1 MPSPFTRPAV
11 LAGLLL
17 WAPGCAS
24 TRAFRCPAEGGPAWL
39 EITTD
44 HFVAWTDLDAAEAR
58 SLAERLEW
66 TRAAIVAAAWG
77 RVAAPETRLGIVA
90 LRADRELH
98 DLSRPGV
105 QGWVI
110 VDPFQPRLVLS
121 AESGAHPSA
130 AVAYEI
136 AQHLSAFALLRQP
149 RWLWEGLA
157 AYLESIA
164 PLPGSDTALVGLPS
178 RWTAAVRR
186 GPVPARDLLAWD
198 ERSEGDPERRDA
210 LHGSGWLMV
219 HYLASE
225 KGRQFSAW
233 QGLLA
238 RGESPQR
245 AFRQVFPEYD
255 PLSPVGLARLDEEL
269 GTYAREGR
277 FPRRAVPVPPWKP
290 EPAAREMGDAE
301 VHATRALLYLSVP
314 AGSGPPLEA
323 RRAAAQAEVAEA
335 LRRDPAD
342 DAALSLA
349 VWLAPEAER
358 PERAR
363 ASARAHRDSWR
374 AWFVVARVLQGD
386 PERVEREAALRRA
399 LALSPGNPAVLTT
412 LALDLVEAGRAA
424 EALPLATEAVERA
437 AWKALPLDAE
447 AAALAGTG
455 ECARALAVQRR
466 AVEVLPDWTPDRE
479 RADLLGRL
487 EAYEARC
494 GAGPGRR
501 PGEHGSRD

>member
-1 MPSPFTRPAV
+1 
-11 LAGLLL
+11 
-17 WAPGCAS
+17 
-24 TRAFRCPAEGGPAWL
+24 
-39 EITTD
+39 
-44 HFVAWTDLDAAEAR
+44 
-58 SLAERLEW
+58 
-66 TRAAIVAAAWG
+66 
-77 RVAAPETRLGIVA
+77 
-90 LRADRELH
+90 
-98 DLSRPGV
+98 
-105 QGWVI
+105 
-110 VDPFQPRLVLS
+110 
-121 AESGAHPSA
+121 
-130 AVAYEI
+130 
-136 AQHLSAFALLRQP
+136 
-149 RWLWEGLA
+149 
-157 AYLESIA
+157 
-164 PLPGSDTALVGLPS
+164 
-178 RWTAAVRR
+178 
-186 GPVPARDLLAWD
+186 
-198 ERSEGDPERRDA
+198 
-210 LHGSGWLMV
+210 
-219 HYLASE
+219 
-225 KGRQFSAW
+225 
-233 QGLLA
+233 
-238 RGESPQR
+238 
-245 AFRQVFPEYD
+245 
-255 PLSPVGLARLDEEL
+255 
-269 GTYAREGR
+269 
-277 FPRRAVPVPPWKP
+277 
-290 EPAAREMGDAE
+290 MGDAE

-342 DAALSLA
+342 AAALSLA

-374 AWFVVARVLQGD
+374 AWFVVARVLQGG